1 MRPAAHTT
9 VPTTAHAVRQLA
21 HTGRAHAHSLLR
33 DADEPH
39 AELLSLVWG
48 PRFDREH
55 ALSLWARWSA
65 RQPAMAA
72 PVLPSLMRSADSFDA
87 LGEAAQQQLRRLI
100 LRHQRLVTQGS
111 LAE

>member
-1 MRPAAHTT
+1 MPPAAQTT
-9 VPTTAHAVRQLA
+9 IRQLA
-21 HTGRAHAHSLLR
+21 QAGRAHAHGLLHE
-33 DADEPH
+33 ADEPH
-39 AELLSLVWG
+39 VELLSLVWG

-65 RQPAMAA
+65 QQPALAA
-72 PVLPSLMRSADSFDA
+72 PVLPMLMRAADSFDA